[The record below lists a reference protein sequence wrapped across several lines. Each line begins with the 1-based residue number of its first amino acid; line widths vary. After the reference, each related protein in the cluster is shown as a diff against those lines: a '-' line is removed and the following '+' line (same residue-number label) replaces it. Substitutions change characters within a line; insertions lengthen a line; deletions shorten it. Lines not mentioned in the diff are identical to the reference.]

1 MADPGTQR
9 LRRPTLD
16 LSFLVFCAALVLS
29 LVRSIDMPTFE
40 VTTGSTDVEVT
51 PTDIA
56 LIALAVVCALRLLG
70 RASLPQPAR
79 APALAAAAFSG
90 WLLVS
95 SALNGFDA
103 VVAAVKLLEY
113 GVLALGLVL
122 LVRRRIQ
129 LWVVV
134 GVIAAF
140 AVAASTWGFLAFF
153 GVVDAD
159 FTGRRQPSFTGEH
172 ELALLS
178 ILTLSVAL
186 ASLFTPRHRLPHVAL
201 AIGGVAGAVG
211 IVLGAALASL
221 LALYAAVAAIVLTAR
236 SRHAVTRRALV
247 ISTVTVLLVTV
258 GVLGMRSGDLGG
270 FLRSIGIGER
280 QEQADRNAASW
291 NERLVFAYIG
301 GRIFLDQPVLGTG
314 WHGQL
319 PPEEYVQ
326 YLDDAHARFPDLP
339 ETYYPD
345 ENGFIPQQTYD
356 QVLYELGLVGAVLFL
371 LLGAVTLRAAVQVAR
386 AWPRGEPDEPAAYL
400 PVAWAASLTCALL
413 GAALFGGSALTA
425 VFWLVIGLA
434 AAAPSLVPPVTSRA

>member
-1 MADPGTQR
+1 MADPRTQR

-16 LSFLVFCAALVLS
+16 LSFLVFCAALALS
-29 LVRSIDMPTFE
+29 LVRAIDMPKFE
-40 VTTGSTDVEVT
+40 VTIGSTDVDVT

-90 WLLVS
+90 WLLIS

-129 LWVVV
+129 LWIVV
-134 GVIAAF
+134 GVIGAF

-153 GVVDAD
+153 GLVDAD

-178 ILTLSVAL
+178 TMTLAVAL
-186 ASLFTPRHRLPHVAL
+186 ASFYTPRHRLPRAAL
-201 AIGGVAGAVG
+201 AAGGVVGAVG
-211 IVLGAALASL
+211 IVLGAAFASL
-221 LALYAAVAAIVLTAR
+221 LALYAATAAIVLVAR
-236 SRHAVTRRALV
+236 SRHEVTRRALA
-247 ISTVTVLLVTV
+247 ITLTTVLLVTA
-258 GVLGMRSGDLGG
+258 GVLGLRSGDIGG
-270 FLRSIGIGER
+270 FLRSLGVGQRE
-280 QEQADRNAASW
+280 EQLDRNAASW

-326 YLDDAHARFPDLP
+326 YLADARARFPDLP
-339 ETYYPD
+339 ANYFPD

-356 QVLYELGLVGAVLFL
+356 QVLYELGIVGALLFL
-371 LLGAVTLRAAVQVAR
+371 LLGALTLHATVQVAR
-386 AWPRGEPDEPAAYL
+386 AWPRGDPDEPAAFV
-400 PVAWAASLTCALL
+400 PVAWAAALTCALL

-425 VFWLVIGLA
+425 AFWLVIGLA
-434 AAAPSLVPPVTSRA
+434 ATAPSLVPRVTSRA

>member
-1 MADPGTQR
+1 
-9 LRRPTLD
+9 
-16 LSFLVFCAALVLS
+16 
-29 LVRSIDMPTFE
+29 MPTFE
-40 VTTGSTDVEVT
+40 VTIGSTEVEVT
-51 PTDIA
+51 PTDVA
-56 LIALAVVCALRLLG
+56 LVALAVVCALRLLG

-90 WLLVS
+90 WLLIS

-134 GVIAAF
+134 GVIGSF
-140 AVAASTWGFLAFF
+140 AVAASAWGLLAFF
-153 GVVDAD
+153 GLVDAD

-178 ILTLSVAL
+178 TLTLAIAL
-186 ASLFTPRHRLPHVAL
+186 ASLYAPRHRLPHVAL

-211 IVLGAALASL
+211 VVLGAALASL
-221 LALYAAVAAIVLTAR
+221 LALYAAVAAIVFTAR

-247 ISTVTVLLVTV
+247 ISTAAVLLVTV

-280 QEQADRNAASW
+280 QEQAERNAASW

-326 YLDDAHARFPDLP
+326 YLDDAHERFPDLP
-339 ETYYPD
+339 PSYFPN

-400 PVAWAASLTCALL
+400 PVAWAAALTCALL